1 MNTAVQTVGV
11 ATEGK
16 PLPSG
21 IWDRPASN
29 DELKR
34 ACDTPNAEEID
45 EAIGTASSQIDDGE
59 LGDIVACE
67 FNIADLIAAGDAMAL
82 GHLVMHLR
90 RQRIADIASRAVYGY
105 KGAINASQVRV

>member
-1 MNTAVQTVGV
+1 MNTAV
-11 ATEGK
+11 
-16 PLPSG
+16 LPRS

-29 DELKR
+29 EELAR
-34 ACDTPNAEEID
+34 ACNTPNPEEIE
-45 EAIGTASSQIDDGE
+45 EAIGAASAQIDDGE

-67 FNIADLIAAGDAMAL
+67 FDNIADLIAAGDALAL
-82 GHLVMHLR
+82 GHLIMHLR

>member
-1 MNTAVQTVGV
+1 MNTEVM
-11 ATEGK
+11 
-16 PLPSG
+16 PRS

-29 DELKR
+29 QELAR
-34 ACDTPNAEEID
+34 AYDPPNPEEID
-45 EAIGTASSQIDDGE
+45 EAIGAAATQIDDGE

-67 FNIADLIAAGDAMAL
+67 FENVADLIAAGDALAL